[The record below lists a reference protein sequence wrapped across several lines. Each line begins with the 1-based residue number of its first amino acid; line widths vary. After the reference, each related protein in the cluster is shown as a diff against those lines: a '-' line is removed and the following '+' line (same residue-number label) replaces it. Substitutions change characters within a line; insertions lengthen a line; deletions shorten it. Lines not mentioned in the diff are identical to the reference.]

1 MGICTALKLLQSQGF
16 GSRKEC
22 TNLILTKRVQID
34 ERLLVS
40 PAETLDIAAIRC
52 INIDGTAWPFFR
64 KLYLA
69 LNKPSG
75 YECSQQPAHHPSVFE
90 LFPPQFI
97 KRGLQSAGR
106 LDWDTEGLLLF
117 TDDGSCIHA
126 LTSPR
131 KHVPKTY
138 RAGTEGPITN
148 EFVAKLKT
156 GVLLRDETEPVKA
169 QECIKTGEF
178 ELELIID
185 EGKYHQVRRM
195 IAAAGN
201 HCTHLE
207 RIAIGSLT
215 LSDLQLERGQWCYL
229 TAEQL
234 AAAGFRTSPS
244 T

>member
-1 MGICTALKLLQSQGF
+1 MGICTAVKILQSQGF
-16 GSRKEC
+16 GSRNEC
-22 TNLILTKRVQID
+22 LRLIKGKHVQID
-34 ERLLVS
+34 ERLLVN
-40 PAETLDIAAIRC
+40 PTEELDIAAIRY
-52 INIDGTAWPFFR
+52 INIDGTAWPFFH

-75 YECSQQPAHHPSVFE
+75 YECSQQPTHHPSVFE

-117 TDDGSCIHA
+117 TDDGPCIHA

-138 RAGTEGPITN
+138 RASTERPVTD
-148 EFVAKLKT
+148 EFVEKLKT
-156 GVLLRDETEPVKA
+156 GLILRDESEPVKA
-169 QECIKTGEF
+169 LGCKKTGDQEV
-178 ELELIID
+178 ELSID

-201 HCTHLE
+201 HCTRLE

-215 LSDLQLERGQWCYL
+215 LSDLQLARGQWCYL
-229 TAEQL
+229 SVEQL
-234 AAAGFRTSPS
+234 AAAGFTTSSS